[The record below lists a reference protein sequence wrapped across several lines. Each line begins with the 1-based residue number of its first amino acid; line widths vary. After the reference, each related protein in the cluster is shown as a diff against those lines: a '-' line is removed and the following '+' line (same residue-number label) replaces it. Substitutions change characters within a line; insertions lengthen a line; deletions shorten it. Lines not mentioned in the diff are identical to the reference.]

1 MDGTSRK
8 PWEEVEN
15 DEYSLSVMIFYF
27 LFSPFP
33 RKMSV
38 GFLDASSLIDLIT
51 TSSLL
56 LLLDS
61 CCITMAGKG
70 KRRDTC
76 QCILMEIHGDRP

>member
-61 CCITMAGKG
+61 CCITRAAWEGGKKG
-70 KRRDTC
+70 YVPMH
-76 QCILMEIHGDRP
+76 INGDPW